1 MADYGV
7 DTSITL
13 RTVALPF
20 PDGSVRPVTA
30 LQPDKTFRVSRGR
43 ERLSDS
49 LVCRLLTD
57 RGTLPDVVIPST
69 TRNYGTNVEDFVN
82 ADMGPGERARAGS
95 VIAAECR
102 KDSRVIRAEC
112 SPTAAGPALI
122 APITVYD
129 GAGPFPLVLAVS
141 DVSTSVLSAP
151 R

>member
-1 MADYGV
+1 MPDYGV

-69 TRNYGTNVEDFVN
+69 VRNYGTNIEDNVN
-82 ADMGPGERARAGS
+82 ADMGPRERARAGAF
-95 VIAAECR
+95 IGAECR
-102 KDSRVIRAEC
+102 KDSRVVRADA
-112 SPTAAGPALI
+112 SVTQAGPALVTS
-122 APITVYD
+122 ITVYD

-141 DVSTSVLSAP
+141 EVSATILSAP